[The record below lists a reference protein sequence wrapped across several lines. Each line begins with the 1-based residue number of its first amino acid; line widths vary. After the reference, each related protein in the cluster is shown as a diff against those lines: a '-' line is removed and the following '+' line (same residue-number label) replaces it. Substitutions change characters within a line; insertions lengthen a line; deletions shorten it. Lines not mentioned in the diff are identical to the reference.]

1 MKQPVWQVWATLPV
15 GLAIG
20 VVFGLTLA
28 LKVDR
33 SWSIPRP
40 AAARRMIWIGAL
52 LVVMVAIEIA
62 GAAMGPEW
70 KQWRHYA
77 TMGTMA
83 CAGIF
88 LGRAT
93 TVMVRIRLKVG

>member
-28 LKVDR
+28 LRVDR

-52 LVVMVAIEIA
+52 LIVMVAIEIA
-62 GAAMGPEW
+62 GAAIGSDW
-70 KQWRHYA
+70 SLWRHYA
-77 TMGTMA
+77 TIGAMA

-88 LGRAT
+88 IGRTAT
-93 TVMVRIRLKVG
+93 VTLRIRLKLG